1 MCLPPQVKSFTNLV
15 AANNWLQAN
24 PMKTTGGLHFQ
35 EKSSSVIAY
44 GIQTNSTPK
53 FERGY
58 FEDPT
63 FTFQIPLQLAV
74 EREITRFLTKGI
86 LYAASP

>member
-1 MCLPPQVKSFTNLV
+1 MNFTNIND
-15 AANNWLQAN
+15 ANDWLLKN
-24 PMKTTGGLHFQ
+24 PMRTTGALHFQ
-35 EKSSSVIAY
+35 EREQGVIAY

-53 FERGY
+53 FERGI

-63 FTFQIPLQLAV
+63 FTFQIPLQVAV

-86 LYAASP
+86 HAAQQNIV